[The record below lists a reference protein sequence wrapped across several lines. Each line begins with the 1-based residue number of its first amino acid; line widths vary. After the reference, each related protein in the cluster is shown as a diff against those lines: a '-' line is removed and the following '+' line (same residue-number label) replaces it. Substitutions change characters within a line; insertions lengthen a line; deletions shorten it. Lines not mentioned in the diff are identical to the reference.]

1 MEGRGES
8 GEGAGAM
15 SSRYL
20 YHFQPSGAEEAAVC
34 GVLPGRAGSGGGPID
49 RACWTSL
56 FARVVT
62 DGRPACDECRAAFD
76 AYLEDRPGLAER
88 YGLPVAK

>member
-1 MEGRGES
+1 
-8 GEGAGAM
+8 M

-20 YHFQPSGAEEAAVC
+20 YHFQPSSVEDAAVC

-62 DGRPACDECRAAFD
+62 DGRPTCEECRSAFD
-76 AYLEDRPGLAER
+76 AYLAGRPRLAEL